1 MTDNTYKIVRFYFND
16 SPRTI
21 KRGITLEQAQ
31 EHCQR
36 DDTRGPGW
44 FDGYDHDTGPAKC
57 HLDHKTQEA
66 LGHDFYRVNNSRAG
80 GPRYVIHY
88 LAFADSYDEAK
99 RLANRL
105 GFRIYRG
112 RDFGGGFVCQ
122 SFNLENTAESI
133 INAREAVA

>member
-1 MTDNTYKIVRFYFND
+1 MQTFKIVRFYFNG
-16 SPRTI
+16 SPRTM
-21 KRGITLEQAQ
+21 KRGLSLEQAQ

-44 FDGYDHDTGPAKC
+44 FDGYDEDSRMKKC
-57 HLDHKTQEA
+57 HLDHKTAEA
-66 LGHDFYRVNNSRAG
+66 LGHDFYRVNNDRNGA
-80 GPRYVIHY
+80 PRYVIHW
-88 LAFADSYDEAK
+88 LAFANEYGEAK

-122 SFNLENTAESI
+122 SWNLENTAERI
-133 INAREAVA
+133 IEAREEAAA